1 LEGSRLALP
10 KHAATGESSPEGLD
24 PAPVDAQVGVTQ
36 TRGRSDRDDLL
47 GGSKLKL
54 EVIDEAEE
62 RAAALCVKV
71 VRSFLHD
78 AAARQLRDGLPDGS
92 PGLGG
97 SDSELKRRHMVAAAT
112 RVTRD
117 TVR

>member
-1 LEGSRLALP
+1 MSYPGACRDPERSPERNQLALP
-10 KHAATGESSPEGLD
+10 KHAPTGERGPKALD

-62 RAAALCVKV
+62 L
-71 VRSFLHD
+71 SLIHI
-78 AAARQLRDGLPDGS
+78 
-92 PGLGG
+92 
-97 SDSELKRRHMVAAAT
+97 
-112 RVTRD
+112 
-117 TVR
+117 